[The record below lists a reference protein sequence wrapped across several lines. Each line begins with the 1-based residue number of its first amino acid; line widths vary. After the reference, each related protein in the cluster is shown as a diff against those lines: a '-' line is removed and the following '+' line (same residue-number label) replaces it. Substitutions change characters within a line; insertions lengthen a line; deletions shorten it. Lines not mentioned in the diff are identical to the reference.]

1 MSENALPAGTI
12 ITPVGRITYSAD
24 VVATIATLAVSTVEG
39 VNPAKKSRGVRLEME
54 ADAVEVYLEVVIR
67 MGEVLKEVCAQV
79 QSSVEQAIDTMTNL
93 KVRAVHVT
101 VTGIAA

>member
-1 MSENALPAGTI
+1 
-12 ITPVGRITYSAD
+12 
-24 VVATIATLAVSTVEG
+24 
-39 VNPAKKSRGVRLEME
+39 ME